1 MKNKTPEHILIFGIS
16 IIILVNFILYISDE
30 PIFLAIISYCLGIA
44 TLREIKKQN
53 NEVNKM

>member
-16 IIILVNFILYISDE
+16 IIILVNFIFYLSNE

-53 NEVNKM
+53 NE

>member
-1 MKNKTPEHILIFGIS
+1 MKNKTPEHFLMFGIS
-16 IIILVNFILYISDE
+16 IIILMNFIFYLSDE

-53 NEVNKM
+53 NE

>member
-1 MKNKTPEHILIFGIS
+1 MINKKNLIIYVLS
-16 IIILVNFILYISDE
+16 IIILMNFTFYLSDE

-53 NEVNKM
+53 NE